1 MHALWIVFWLE
12 LTLFCLEGKYHS
24 IKIEIREALKRS
36 LSVYIYIYINWKK
49 NEMNSW
55 INDKQNVLKMT
66 MQDWTYKNYDE
77 NLQNEK

>member
-1 MHALWIVFWLE
+1 MSWGEISQHKNWNYRGSKKKSKRILKLE
-12 LTLFCLEGKYHS
+12 
-24 IKIEIREALKRS
+24 
-36 LSVYIYIYINWKK
+36 K

-66 MQDWTYKNYDE
+66 MQNLTYKNYDE

>member
-1 MHALWIVFWLE
+1 MCWGEISQHKNWNYRGSKKKSKRILKLE
-12 LTLFCLEGKYHS
+12 
-24 IKIEIREALKRS
+24 
-36 LSVYIYIYINWKK
+36 K

-66 MQDWTYKNYDE
+66 MQNWTYNKNYDE